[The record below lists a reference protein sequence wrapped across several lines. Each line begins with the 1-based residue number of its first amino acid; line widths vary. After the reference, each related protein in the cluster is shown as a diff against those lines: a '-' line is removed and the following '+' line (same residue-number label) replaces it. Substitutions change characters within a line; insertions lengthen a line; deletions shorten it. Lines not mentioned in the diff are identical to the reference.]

1 MEGWNKNC
9 FDILSESF
17 GNIVG
22 YDTTCVSQGSISS
35 IRVLISPIKLEP
47 LHDQLILK
55 LDEIQIKVTLKEIK
69 GEFIPSIT
77 IVKHF
82 MDVSLYIEYVIFD
95 EEEEEGDRKTDFAT
109 STTRATRQKVEFEFD
124 FNSALG
130 S

>member
-17 GNIVG
+17 VNIVG

-35 IRVLISPIKLEP
+35 IRVFISTIKLEH
-47 LHDQLILK
+47 LHNQLILK

-82 MDVSLYIEYVIFD
+82 MDVSLYLELTFD
-95 EEEEEGDRKTDFAT
+95 EEEEEGDQKTDFAT
-109 STTRATRQKVEFEFD
+109 LTTRATRQKVEFEFD
-124 FNSALG
+124 FNCALG
-130 S
+130 N